1 MGKNKDKAI
10 ELFIQGYN
18 CAQAVFCAFAEDFG
32 LDLNTALK
40 ISAPFGAGMGK
51 LRETCGAASGM
62 FMVLGLKEGYTDSS
76 AKEEKAELYEKV
88 QILAD
93 KFKEKNCT
101 LICRELLKNIEVKG
115 GYVPEDR
122 TKEYYKTRP
131 CVRFV
136 SDAAEILEEYL
147 KEAN

>member
-10 ELFIQGYN
+10 ELFVQGYN
-18 CAQAVFCAFAEDFG
+18 CAQAVFGAFAEDFG
-32 LDLNTALK
+32 LEPEVALK

-62 FMVLGLKEGYTDSS
+62 FMVLGLKDGYAYSS

-88 QILAD
+88 QMLAN

-101 LICRELLKNIEVKG
+101 LICRELLKNVKTTG
-115 GYVPEDR
+115 GHIPEDR

-131 CVRFV
+131 CVKFV
-136 SDAAEILEEYL
+136 ADAAEILEEYL
-147 KEAN
+147 NQN